1 MKEEFEKQKKS
12 IIKEVDEYKF
22 KSYNVLNENANLKK
36 KIKTLNNLILDRDI
50 EIKTHKKDKES
61 YMTELVNL
69 KVMQKE
75 NEKEIAIQ
83 KEDFQKLQKLVRIWL
98 LFT

>member
-50 EIKTHKKDKES
+50 EIKTHKKDKDS

-69 KVMQKE
+69 KVIQKD

-98 LFT
+98 LFS